1 MADLE
6 ILASTNLISRKIC
19 VIENLCNFHTV
30 VIKVVH
36 SELGFSFSQHEV
48 AIGANHGD

>member
-1 MADLE
+1 MADFE
-6 ILASTNLISRKIC
+6 IQESPNLISRKIC

-48 AIGANHGD
+48 AIGANRGD